1 MTATLRRRPTPA
13 PRQPT
18 LPGDV
23 RWTLG
28 LARGLSGLGLLLLA
42 ATAAAWVVQRP
53 QFELREIEVRGD
65 VQRIT
70 VAALRQA
77 VLPRLSGSFFT
88 VDLAQAAAAFEAVP
102 WVRQAVVQRVWPN
115 RLRVTLQE
123 HEPAALWN
131 TEDGMRLVNTRGEV
145 FEANVG
151 AVEDDLPTLQ
161 GPDGT
166 AARVLTLYRAL
177 QALWAPKDV
186 EVAELVLS
194 SRGSW
199 SLKLDTGARIEL
211 GRGDDTQVVERTAL
225 FLQTLPQITS
235 RFAGALQHADLRHR
249 DGYALRLAG
258 VTTDPNPNKA
268 PTRAAARPPAP
279 RPADPN
285 R

>member
-1 MTATLRRRPTPA
+1 MTTTLRRRPTPA
-13 PRQPT
+13 PQQPP

-23 RWTLG
+23 RWTLA
-28 LARGLSGLGLLLLA
+28 LARGLTGLGLLLLA
-42 ATAAAWVVQRP
+42 ATAAAWMVQRP
-53 QFELREIEVRGD
+53 QFQLRAIEVRGD
-65 VQRIT
+65 VARIAPST
-70 VAALRQA
+70 LRQA
-77 VLPRLSGSFFT
+77 VLPRLDGNFFT
-88 VDLAQAAAAFEAVP
+88 VDLAQAAEAFESVP
-102 WVRQAVVQRVWPN
+102 WVRRAVVQRVWPN

-131 TEDGMRLVNTRGEV
+131 TEDGVRLVNTRGEV

-151 AVEDDLPTLQ
+151 AVEDELPTLQ
-161 GPDGT
+161 GPDGS

-177 QALWAPKDV
+177 QALWAAKDV
-186 EVAELVLS
+186 QVAELVLS

-199 SLKLDTGARIEL
+199 SLRLDTGARVEL
-211 GRGDDTQVVERTAL
+211 GRGDDTEVVERTAL
-225 FLQTLPQITS
+225 FLRTLPQITA

-258 VTTDPNPNKA
+258 VTTDPNPGKA
-268 PTRAAARPPAP
+268 PVRQPARVPAA